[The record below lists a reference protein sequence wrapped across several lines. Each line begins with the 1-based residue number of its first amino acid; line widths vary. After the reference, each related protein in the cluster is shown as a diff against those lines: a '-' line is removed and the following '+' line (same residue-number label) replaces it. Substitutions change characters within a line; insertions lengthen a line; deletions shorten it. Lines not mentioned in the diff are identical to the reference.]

1 MKTRKFIQKR
11 VKKTKNG
18 KILTRAVQQDHFLA
32 KKSGDV
38 TRRKRKMRVAGKV
51 LAKLVKTNI

>member
-18 KILTRAVQQDHFLA
+18 KVLTRTVQQDHFLA
-32 KKSGDV
+32 KKSGNV

-51 LAKLVKTNI
+51 LAKLVETNI